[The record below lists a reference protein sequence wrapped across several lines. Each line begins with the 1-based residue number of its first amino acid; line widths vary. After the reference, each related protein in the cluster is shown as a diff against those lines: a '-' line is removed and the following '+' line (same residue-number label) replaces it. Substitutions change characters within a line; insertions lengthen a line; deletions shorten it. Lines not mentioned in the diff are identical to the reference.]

1 MPSTCMHTGTSV
13 LYTILIFA
21 SRRAILDNEPTSLS
35 SALGFL
41 VRCAPRVIHR
51 TKPHNPLP
59 QAFLSH
65 TGAPRCT
72 WMSSDYKPTFMWW
85 ELLILWRQ
93 LWLVGFAI
101 LIMPGTVEQLV
112 ICYLV
117 VLSHMLMHAVAMPF
131 KDDGDN
137 YIGQVCV
144 VRAISRRW
152 SPVC

>member
-1 MPSTCMHTGTSV
+1 MNQLPCRRRS
-13 LYTILIFA
+13 A
-21 SRRAILDNEPTSLS
+21 SSCGARRALYNLE
-35 SALGFL
+35 
-41 VRCAPRVIHR
+41 
-51 TKPHNPLP
+51 PHNPLHQSLP
-59 QAFLSH
+59 LTRWRAALH
-65 TGAPRCT
+65 MD
-72 WMSSDYKPTFMWW
+72 MSSDYKPTFMWW

-93 LWLVGFAI
+93 LWLVGFTI
-101 LIMPGTVEQLV
+101 LIMPGTIEQLV

>member
-1 MPSTCMHTGTSV
+1 MKTDPSTCMHTGASV

-21 SRRAILDNEPTSLS
+21 SRRAILGNEPTSLS

-41 VRCAPRVIHR
+41 VRCALRVIHR
-51 TKPHNPLP
+51 TKPHNPHCTKLAP
-59 QAFLSH
+59 H
-65 TGAPRCT
+65 TLARHVAL

-144 VRAISRRW
+144 VRAIS
-152 SPVC
+152 

>member
-1 MPSTCMHTGTSV
+1 MKTAPSTCMHTGTSV
-13 LYTILIFA
+13 LYTILIFV

-41 VRCAPRVIHR
+41 VRCALRVIHR
-51 TKPHNPLP
+51 TKSRTTHCTKVCP
-59 QAFLSH
+59 SH
-65 TGAPRCT
+65 AGAPRCT

-137 YIGQVCV
+137 YIGQVSV
-144 VRAISRRW
+144 VRAIS
-152 SPVC
+152 

>member
-1 MPSTCMHTGTSV
+1 M
-13 LYTILIFA
+13 IFA

-41 VRCAPRVIHR
+41 VRCAPRVIEPSR
-51 TKPHNPLP
+51 TTHCPKACP
-59 QAFLSH
+59 SH
-65 TGAPRCT
+65 ACAPCCT

-93 LWLVGFAI
+93 LWLVGFTI

-112 ICYLV
+112 ICFLV

-131 KDDGDN
+131 KDNGDN
-137 YIGQVCV
+137 YIGQVR
-144 VRAISRRW
+144 VRAIS
-152 SPVC
+152 